1 MTESR
6 KGRTKRA
13 ASTSNVKAQ
22 HAEVST
28 VEPQWVREPRPVLPP
43 LRVGREWDRIRR
55 IAYL

>member
-6 KGRTKRA
+6 KGRTKRPV
-13 ASTSNVKAQ
+13 STSGSKTQ
-22 HAEVST
+22 DAEMST
-28 VEPQWVREPRPVLPP
+28 ADPQWVRERRPVLPP